1 MKMTDG
7 EIDDLVLRAI
17 RNLNLARRPDE
28 QLAVSS
34 TAPVFGPDS
43 PLDSLGLVA
52 LLMDIEEA
60 LGDNGFPVTL
70 SDARAMSQSS
80 SPFRHVPA
88 LTAYIRDAINS
99 RP

>member
-1 MKMTDG
+1 MTDR
-7 EIDDLVLRAI
+7 EIEDLVLDAL
-17 RNLNLARRPDE
+17 RNLNLARKPDE
-28 QLAVSS
+28 QLTVSS

-60 LGDNGFPVTL
+60 LGDRGFPLTL
-70 SDARAMSQSS
+70 SDSKAMSQSA

-88 LTAYIRDAINS
+88 LTAYIREAIDL